1 MEQPNPSLPL
11 SPESEIARLRATIE
25 NLSGEV
31 AQLQQ
36 RVSSLERSGVRIRA
50 SATADERD
58 KLESHFG
65 LTIAN
70 RIGAVTLAVGII
82 FFFKYAADNDWIGG
96 AGLVILGFLAGL
108 ALIAAGEW
116 LRRRDDRAFAQG
128 VAGCGFAILYISAYA
143 AFGYEKLISRE
154 AGFAAMLAASAF
166 AIALCFRFRSPVIA
180 AVGFI
185 GAFVAPLLVRTT
197 DNSTSPWLYFAYL
210 FLLSLVSIATVIGL
224 YRPAADRG
232 ALFLAGFNAFWLLL
246 TAWRLVEKHHP
257 GGFVWCGL
265 VFAAV
270 HFVAAFL
277 ERRLAVETRVFYL
290 CAHASFCVAM
300 LRLVDLW
307 ATNNTAPINRT
318 SLVGEL
324 DSVFLALY
332 GVIVITYGVARKSPT
347 NRLLGLVLL
356 GIVVLKLYV
365 YDVWLM
371 ASFYRISAL
380 VALGVLLLAASY
392 VYSRFKLHPAPKPQ

>member
-1 MEQPNPSLPL
+1 MEQPNPSPPL
-11 SPESEIARLRATIE
+11 SPEPEIAHLRATIE

-36 RVSSLERSGVRIRA
+36 RVSSLESKSTGLRSSRA
-50 SATADERD
+50 ADERD

-70 RIGAVTLAVGII
+70 RIGAVTLAVGIV
-82 FFFKYAADNDWIGG
+82 FFFKYAADNDWIGAG
-96 AGLVILGFLAGL
+96 GLVVLGLLAGL

-128 VAGCGFAILYISAYA
+128 LAGCGFAILYISAYA
-143 AFGYEKLISRE
+143 AFGYEKLISRGS
-154 AGFAAMLAASAF
+154 GFAAMLAASAF
-166 AIALCFRFRSPVIA
+166 AIALCFRFRSPVVA

-185 GAFVAPLLVRTT
+185 GAFVAPLLVRTRDDT
-197 DNSTSPWLYFAYL
+197 TSPWLYFVYL
-210 FLLSLVSIATVIGL
+210 FLLSLVSVPTVIRL
-224 YRPAADRG
+224 YRDLAQKS
-232 ALFLAGFNAFWLLL
+232 ALALAVFNVFGLLL
-246 TAWRLVEKHHP
+246 IAWQLVETHHP
-257 GGFVWCGL
+257 GGFVWSAV

-270 HFVAAFL
+270 HFAAAFAT
-277 ERRLAVETRVFYL
+277 RRLPVARAVFYL
-290 CAHASFCVAM
+290 CAHGCLSVAI
-300 LRLVDLW
+300 LRFIALW
-307 ATNNTAPINRT
+307 AITNAAPVNRT
-318 SLVGEL
+318 SLVSEL
-324 DSVFLALY
+324 DSLFLALY
-332 GVIVITYGVARKSPT
+332 GLIVIAYGVARRSPI

-392 VYSRFKLHPAPKPQ
+392 VYSRFKLRTLR